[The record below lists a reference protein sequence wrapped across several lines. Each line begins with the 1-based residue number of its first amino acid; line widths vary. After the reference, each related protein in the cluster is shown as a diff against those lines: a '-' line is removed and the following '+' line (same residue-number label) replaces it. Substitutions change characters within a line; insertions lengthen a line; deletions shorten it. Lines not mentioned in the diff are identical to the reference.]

1 MSEKIETLCA
11 ELSLTAVAN
20 HYATYADEAAK
31 KKRSFV
37 EYLSRCWRPRP
48 RYALSAAAR
57 C

>member
-1 MSEKIETLCA
+1 MSEKIDALCA

-37 EYLSRCWRPRP
+37 EYRACKDFCVCEPYDRP
-48 RYALSAAAR
+48 
-57 C
+57 